1 MLQAVSGGAAAR
13 PFQTHFNA
21 LDCDF
26 NLRIAL
32 ELHLKRLLVGG
43 FDRVFEVGRVF
54 RNELVPKAQ
63 PQLRCSKPIRLTQF
77 RMMELTQ
84 SLFNRWLRE
93 PLAVQMEREEEAI
106 DLSEIGKKRSTR
118 T

>member
-1 MLQAVSGGAAAR
+1 MLQASIRGAAAR

-54 RNELVPKAQ
+54 RNEGLSRRHNPEFTMLEAYQ
-63 PQLRCSKPIRLTQF
+63 AYTDF
-77 RMMELTQ
+77 RGMMELTIPY
-84 SLFNRWLRE
+84 STGGRE
-93 PLAVQMEREEEAI
+93 SPRHVAN
-106 DLSEIGKKRSTR
+106 GKRRGGSD
-118 T
+118 